1 MFDGDSNYRYW
12 LDLGNTE
19 ATAQVVLGE
28 VPSCKGQRQSPR
40 LPCVT
45 ELFPELLDESVPDD
59 NAPSCSVRM
68 SLAMQGLFINDV
80 AVRYAAQLLYKLF
93 SKGRLT
99 QHGVLINLAS
109 KRSGPID
116 IDPVAWRRFGY
127 VVDGTEERTVA
138 ELPHAE

>member
-1 MFDGDSNYRYW
+1 MGQGGTRYW

-28 VPSCKGQRQSPR
+28 APR
-40 LPCVT
+40 CRAQC
-45 ELFPELLDESVPDD
+45 

-80 AVRYAAQLLYKLF
+80 AVRYAAQLLYELF
-93 SKGRLT
+93 SKGRLA
-99 QHGVLINLAS
+99 QHGVLVNLAS

-116 IDPVAWRRFGY
+116 VDPVAWRRFGY
-127 VVDGTEERTVA
+127 AAQGAPAGAVA
-138 ELPHAE
+138 TLPHTV